1 MRAGQET
8 MAGIRSPPSSSS
20 VFRPVKGHVS
30 ANRSPPLSLVKMTI
44 VFSARP
50 FALQRLQN
58 AADLK
63 IHFLDHALI
72 GLLRAAVEI
81 DAGCAL
87 TGGGS
92 TPLRHPALPTA
103 SAAR

>member
-1 MRAGQET
+1 

-50 FALQRLQN
+50 FAFSASKN

-63 IHFLDHALI
+63 IHFLDHALVSF
-72 GLLRAAVEI
+72 LRAAVEI
-81 DAGCAL
+81 DKISCAGAD
-87 TGGGS
+87 S
-92 TPLRHPALPTA
+92 TRLRRPALPTA